1 MLIEIYRQM
10 RHRLVAFVPRFS
22 PDAAATRRFPT
33 ILGTGFV
40 VHEDGLIATNQH
52 VIDLIC
58 RLPRPEGFKGW
69 PAMAMFFILT
79 EKGMVNVSIEIMG
92 IAGFSKFSPQQF
104 YYGPP
109 KPDLGF
115 VQVKARG
122 LLPVKLRPH
131 GTMYE
136 EGEEVAT
143 AGFPMGTD
151 HLTVPG

>member
-1 MLIEIYRQM
+1 MLIETYRQM
-10 RHRLVAFVPRFS
+10 RHSLVAFVPRFAAD
-22 PDAAATRRFPT
+22 PAAAQRFPP

-58 RLPRPEGFKGW
+58 RLPRPDGFKGW
-69 PAMAMFFILT
+69 PAMALFFILT
-79 EKGMVNVSIEIMG
+79 EQGMANVAIEIAAVAA
-92 IAGFSKFSPQQF
+92 ISKFGPQQA

-115 VQVKARG
+115 VQVKVRG

-131 GTMYE
+131 GAMYE

-143 AGFPMGTD
+143 AGF
-151 HLTVPG
+151 